1 MKFNYETITTI
12 CSLIGFVITLLCWI
26 FSLIKKS
33 KNSKAKKIA
42 ENALSVL
49 NVCSQAIQVAEGFKN
64 YTGEEKKAHAVCM
77 VKEFCIENGIE
88 INNDE
93 ISNDIENLI
102 TLSKNVNAVKR
113 SYL

>member
-1 MKFNYETITTI
+1 MKFNYETITAI
-12 CSLIGFVITLLCWI
+12 CSLVGFVITLLCFI

-33 KNSKAKKIA
+33 KNGKARKIA

-49 NVCSQAIQVAEGFKN
+49 NVCAQAIQVAEGFKN
-64 YTGEEKKAHAVCM
+64 YNGEEKKAHAMCM

-93 ISNDIENLI
+93 ISADIENLI

-113 SYL
+113 SNL

>member
-1 MKFNYETITTI
+1 MKFNYETITAI
-12 CSLIGFVITLLCWI
+12 CSLVGFVITLLCFI

-33 KNSKAKKIA
+33 KNGKARKIA

-49 NVCSQAIQVAEGFKN
+49 NVCAQAIQVAEGFKN
-64 YTGEEKKAHAVCM
+64 YTGEEKKAHATCM

-93 ISNDIENLI
+93 ISTDIENLI
-102 TLSKNVNAVKR
+102 ALSKNVNAGKR